1 MIPKTRGARLSDL
14 FIGLDVGGTRSRL
27 LARSAGTEDDVSLF
41 GPAGNFFRAGPD
53 GAATV
58 LSNLIGRALELRPQ
72 CRLRAVCAGV
82 AGAGSQQ
89 ARDTLAQSVRSRL
102 AACAPFALQITH
114 DGAIAL
120 EAAFGGDSGM
130 IIIAGTGS
138 SLFGR
143 VRNGHI
149 LRAGGWGFM
158 LGDEGSG
165 HAIGLKGLRAIGHAC
180 DGGPETVL
188 TDLLMARH
196 GIAGQDALLHRVYRE
211 SWPVQHVTP
220 LVLQA
225 AADGD
230 AVARRILGEETRA
243 LAAQAR
249 WLAQRGGPMEER
261 VGVFG
266 GLSKS
271 ALYMEAMQAALQEAL
286 PDWTL
291 HPAQMSGVEAAV
303 ELAQALA
310 REQNAPLS

>member
-1 MIPKTRGARLSDL
+1 MSDL
-14 FIGLDVGGTRSRL
+14 FVGLDVGGTRTRL
-27 LARSAGTEDDVSLF
+27 LARSADTENDVSLF

-53 GAATV
+53 GTATV
-58 LSNLIGRALELRPQ
+58 LSTLIGRALELRPQ

-114 DGAIAL
+114 DGAVAL
-120 EAAFGGDSGM
+120 EAAFGEGSGM

-143 VRNGHI
+143 ALTGNI

-165 HAIGLKGLRAIGHAC
+165 HAIGLKGLRAVGHAC
-180 DGGPETVL
+180 DGGPATIL
-188 TDLLMARH
+188 TDLLMTRH

-211 SWPVQHVTP
+211 SWPVQQMAP

-225 AADGD
+225 VADGD
-230 AVARRILGEETRA
+230 AEARRILYEETRA
-243 LAAQAR
+243 LATQAL
-249 WLAQRGGPMEER
+249 WLARRSGPMDER
-261 VGVFG
+261 VSLFG

-271 ALYMEAMQAALQEAL
+271 MPYMEGMRSALREAL
-286 PDWTL
+286 PGWSL

-303 ELAQALA
+303 RLAQALA
-310 REQNAPLS
+310 REQDVPPS